1 MRDRAAPYLTP
12 YARARGRKLRGARAL
27 LWMGK
32 RDQVVRFEA
41 IVRNVRLEGQH
52 VLDVGC
58 GPADL
63 LGYLHKRAIAPAH
76 YTGLEAQPWLV
87 SAARRR
93 RYERCS
99 IVTGDFVRHPETM
112 SVGADVVI
120 FSGSLNLL
128 PSRQFYRS
136 LREAWAA
143 AGRCLVFNFLCS
155 PGLADAPW
163 LTWHRR
169 ASVRAFAE
177 GLGAE
182 VRLDDGYEPGDCTAV
197 MRRRGPRPG
206 TSAAIQST
214 R

>member
-1 MRDRAAPYLTP
+1 MPDRPAAYLTP

-27 LWMGK
+27 LWMGR
-32 RDQVVRFEA
+32 RDQLVRFEA
-41 IVRNVRLEGQH
+41 IVRNCSLEGLH
-52 VLDVGC
+52 LLDVGC

-63 LGYLHKRAIAPAH
+63 LGYLRKRAIAPAH

-128 PSRQFYRS
+128 SSRQFYRS

-143 AGRCLVFNFLCS
+143 TGGALVFNFLCS
-155 PGLADAPW
+155 PELSNAPW

-169 ASVRAFAE
+169 SSVLAFAK

-197 MRRRGPRPG
+197 MRRKRTQRVVSP
-206 TSAAIQST
+206 AIQS
-214 R
+214 RR

>member
-1 MRDRAAPYLTP
+1 MPQRAAAYLTP
-12 YARARGRKLRGARAL
+12 YVRARGRKMRGARAL
-27 LWMGK
+27 LWMGR

-41 IVRNVRLEGQH
+41 LVRNCPLEGLH

-63 LGYLHKRAIAPAH
+63 LAYLRKRAITPAH

-87 SAARRR
+87 RAARRR
-93 RYERCS
+93 RYPRCS

-128 PSRQFYRS
+128 SSRQFYRS
-136 LREAWAA
+136 LREAWSAT
-143 AGRCLVFNFLCS
+143 GRWLAFNFLCS
-155 PGLADAPW
+155 PELSDAPW

-169 ASVRAFAE
+169 ASVRAFARE
-177 GLGAE
+177 LGAD
-182 VRLDDGYEPGDCTAV
+182 VHLDDGYEPGDCTAV
-197 MRRRGPRPG
+197 MRKRGR
-206 TSAAIQST
+206 
-214 R
+214 

>member
-1 MRDRAAPYLTP
+1 MPPRAAAYLTP
-12 YARARGRKLRGARAL
+12 YARARGRKMRGARAL
-27 LWMGK
+27 LWMGR
-32 RDQVVRFEA
+32 RDQLVRFEA
-41 IVRNVRLEGQH
+41 IVRNCQLEGQH

-58 GPADL
+58 GPGDL
-63 LGYLHKRAIAPAH
+63 LGYLRKRAIAPAH

-87 SAARRR
+87 NAARRR
-93 RYERCS
+93 RYERCT

-128 PSRQFYRS
+128 SSRQFYRS

-143 AGRCLVFNFLCS
+143 AGRWLVFNFLCS

-169 ASVRAFAE
+169 ASVLAFARE
-177 GLGAE
+177 LGAE
-182 VRLDDGYEPGDCTAV
+182 VHLDDGYEPGDCTAV
-197 MRRRGPRPG
+197 MRRKGPWPGRP
-206 TSAAIQST
+206 TAIQST

>member
-1 MRDRAAPYLTP
+1 MTARAAAYLTP
-12 YARARGRKLRGARAL
+12 YARARGRRLRGARAL

-32 RDQVVRFEA
+32 RDQVIRFEA
-41 IVRNVRLEGQH
+41 IVRNCPLEGLH

-58 GPADL
+58 GPGDL
-63 LGYLHKRAIAPAH
+63 LGFLRKRAIVPRH

-87 SAARRR
+87 RAARRR
-93 RYERCS
+93 RYPRCT
-99 IVTGDFVRHPETM
+99 IVTGDFVRYPETM

-128 PSRQFYRS
+128 SSRQFYRS
-136 LREAWAA
+136 LRAAWAA
-143 AGRCLVFNFLCS
+143 AGRCLVFNFLSS
-155 PGLADAPW
+155 PELSNAPW

-182 VRLDDGYEPGDCTAV
+182 VHLDDGYEPGDCTAV
-197 MRRRGPRPG
+197 MRRAER
-206 TSAAIQST
+206 
-214 R
+214 

>member
-1 MRDRAAPYLTP
+1 MPDRPAAYLTP

-27 LWMGK
+27 LWMGR
-32 RDQVVRFEA
+32 RDQLVRFEA
-41 IVRNVRLEGQH
+41 IVRNCPLEGLH
-52 VLDVGC
+52 LLDVGC

-63 LGYLHKRAIAPAH
+63 LGYLRKGGIAPAH

-87 SAARRR
+87 RAARRR

-99 IVTGDFVRHPETM
+99 IVTGDFVRDPAAM

-128 PSRQFYRS
+128 SSRQFYRS

-143 AGRCLVFNFLCS
+143 TGRALVFNFLCS
-155 PGLADAPW
+155 PELSDAPW
-163 LTWHRR
+163 LAWHRR
-169 ASVRAFAE
+169 ASVLAFGQ

-197 MRRRGPRPG
+197 MRRRKG
-206 TSAAIQST
+206 
-214 R
+214 

>member
-1 MRDRAAPYLTP
+1 MPDRPATYLTP

-27 LWMGK
+27 LWMGR
-32 RDQVVRFEA
+32 RDQIVRFEA
-41 IVRNVRLEGQH
+41 IVRNCSLEGLH
-52 VLDVGC
+52 LLDVGC

-63 LGYLHKRAIAPAH
+63 LGYLRKRAIAPAH

-93 RYERCS
+93 RYDRCS

-128 PSRQFYRS
+128 SSRQFYRS

-143 AGRCLVFNFLCS
+143 TGGALVFNFLCS
-155 PGLADAPW
+155 PELSNAPW

-169 ASVRAFAE
+169 GSVLAFAQ

-197 MRRRGPRPG
+197 MRRKGR
-206 TSAAIQST
+206 
-214 R
+214 

>member
-1 MRDRAAPYLTP
+1 MPERAASYLTP
-12 YARARGRKLRGARAL
+12 YARARGRKMRGARAL
-27 LWMGK
+27 LWMGR
-32 RDQVVRFEA
+32 RDQLVRFEA
-41 IVRNVRLEGQH
+41 IVRNCPLQGRH

-63 LGYLHKRAIAPAH
+63 LGDLRKRAIAPAH

-87 SAARRR
+87 RAARRR

-128 PSRQFYRS
+128 SSRQFYRS

-143 AGRCLVFNFLCS
+143 TGGSLVFNFLCS
-155 PGLADAPW
+155 PELSNAPW

-182 VRLDDGYEPGDCTAV
+182 VALDDGYEPGDCTAV
-197 MRRRGPRPG
+197 MRRREPWPG

>member
-1 MRDRAAPYLTP
+1 MPERAAAYLTP
-12 YARARGRKLRGARAL
+12 YARARGRKMRGARAL
-27 LWMGK
+27 LWMGR
-32 RDQVVRFEA
+32 RDQLVRFEA
-41 IVRNVRLEGQH
+41 LVRNCRLEGQH

-63 LGYLHKRAIAPAH
+63 LGYLRQRAIAPAH

-87 SAARRR
+87 RAARRR

-112 SVGADVVI
+112 SVGADIVV

-128 PSRQFYRS
+128 SSRQFYGS
-136 LREAWAA
+136 LRAAWAA

-155 PGLADAPW
+155 PELSNAPW
-163 LTWHRR
+163 LRWHRR
-169 ASVRAFAE
+169 AAVRAFAE
-177 GLGAE
+177 ELGAE

-197 MRRRGPRPG
+197 MRKKGPWPG
-206 TSAAIQST
+206 TSAAIQS
-214 R
+214 RR

>member
-1 MRDRAAPYLTP
+1 MPERAAAYLTP
-12 YARARGRKLRGARAL
+12 YARARGRKMRGARAL
-27 LWMGK
+27 LWMGR
-32 RDQVVRFEA
+32 RDQLVRFEA
-41 IVRNVRLEGQH
+41 LVRNCGLEGQH

-63 LGYLHKRAIAPAH
+63 LGFLRKQAIAPAH

-87 SAARRR
+87 RAARRR

-99 IVTGDFVRHPETM
+99 IVTGDFVRQPETM
-112 SVGADVVI
+112 SVGADVVV

-128 PSRQFYRS
+128 SSRQFYRS

-155 PGLADAPW
+155 PELSNAPW
-163 LTWHRR
+163 LRWHRR
-169 ASVRAFAE
+169 AAVRAFAE

-197 MRRRGPRPG
+197 MRRRGPERR